1 MSPMAAENAGGGG
14 GARRGLYARAGK
26 PALDLFL
33 SGILIAAGIVPAL
46 LIAIA
51 IKLESRGPVFYRQER
66 IGRDGR
72 PFRIFKF
79 RSMVVGAER
88 QGAGVRV
95 EAEDRR
101 VTRVGRMLRRA
112 SLDELPQ
119 LLNVIR
125 GEMSIVGPRPTL
137 RYQVEQYDESQRRR
151 LRVKPGIT
159 GWAQVQG
166 RCAIPWDQRIPLD
179 IEYVERM
186 GFGMD
191 LRVLAR
197 TFGVVLRGG
206 GRFAE
211 RDYWGERAGAE
222 AKRDEENPT
231 RQIPA

>member
-1 MSPMAAENAGGGG
+1 MAAENAGAGREAAGGF
-14 GARRGLYARAGK
+14 YARAGK
-26 PALDLFL
+26 PLLDLVL
-33 SGILIAAGIVPAL
+33 SGLGIVAGIVPAS

-72 PFRIFKF
+72 AFRIFKF
-79 RSMVVGAER
+79 RSMVVGAEK

-95 EAEDRR
+95 AEDDSR
-101 VTRVGRMLRRA
+101 VTRVGRLLRRT

-119 LLNVIR
+119 LLNVLR

-137 RYQVEQYDESQRRR
+137 RCQVEQYDESQRRR

-159 GWAQVQG
+159 GWAQIQG
-166 RCAIPWDQRIPLD
+166 RCAISWDQRIPLD

-211 RDYWGERAGAE
+211 RDYWGERARQKR
-222 AKRDEENPT
+222 KRDGEDPS
-231 RQIPA
+231 RRISA